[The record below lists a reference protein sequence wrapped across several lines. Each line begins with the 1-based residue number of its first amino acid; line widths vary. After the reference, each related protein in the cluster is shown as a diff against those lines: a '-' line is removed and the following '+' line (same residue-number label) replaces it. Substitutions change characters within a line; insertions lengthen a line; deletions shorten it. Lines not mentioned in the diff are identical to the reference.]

1 MAEKA
6 AAKQPRAVSAKAI
19 FPVQRSLYN
28 FRVMR
33 IFAVDNLGYGYQYG
47 ATHQVKQRRQFEVI
61 ESRQMDHL
69 RVFHDVARTLTTAL
83 ELEEILLAIM
93 DKMANFFGP
102 ERWSLLM
109 IDPDEKDLY
118 YAIAVGED
126 SSSLRGL
133 RVPLGQGVAGW
144 VAATGNPLVVPNVSL
159 DPHWSTFARNHPDLN
174 IHSIACVPIR
184 SGENTLGVIQLLNS
198 KLDLLSEYSIS
209 FLRILC
215 DYAAIAIQNARS
227 VKLIQELSITDDCTG
242 LFNAR
247 RLYTMLAEQTAL
259 KHGGRHVPFSLL
271 FIDLDHFKTVN
282 DTHGHLAGS
291 RLLGEVGNLIKRVVG
306 PDNAGFRYG
315 GDEFVVLMPAADKAT
330 AAELT
335 QHLHSALRD
344 AKFLSGDGL
353 SLNIT
358 GSFGLATFPEDGD
371 SVHAILRAADS
382 MMYEVKGTTR
392 DDIAVAGR
400 IRGMSQIKPALS
412 ERRFVGARR

>member
-1 MAEKA
+1 
-6 AAKQPRAVSAKAI
+6 
-19 FPVQRSLYN
+19 
-28 FRVMR
+28 
-33 IFAVDNLGYGYQYG
+33 
-47 ATHQVKQRRQFEVI
+47 
-61 ESRQMDHL
+61 MDHL
-69 RVFHDVARTLTTAL
+69 RVFHDVARTLTTSL
-83 ELEEILLAIM
+83 ELEEILSAIM

-109 IDPDEKDLY
+109 IDPIEKDLY

-126 SSSLRGL
+126 SASLRGL

-159 DPHWSTFARNHPDLN
+159 DPHWSSFARNHPDLN

-227 VKLIQELSITDDCTG
+227 VTLIHELTITDDCTG

-247 RLYTMLAEQTAL
+247 RLYAL
-259 KHGGRHVPFSLL
+259 LEEKAGLTRGGRLIPFSLL
-271 FIDLDHFKTVN
+271 FLDLDHFKVVN
-282 DTHGHLAGS
+282 DTHGHLVGS
-291 RLLGEVGNLIKRVVG
+291 RLLAEVGGLLKRTAG
-306 PDNAGFRYG
+306 PENPAFRYG
-315 GDEFVVLMPAADKAT
+315 GDEFVILMPSADKTAAADLTMSLCDNLRSQTFLT
-330 AAELT
+330 ADGL
-335 QHLHSALRD
+335 ALRM
-344 AKFLSGDGL
+344 
-353 SLNIT
+353 T

-382 MMYEVKGTTR
+382 MMYQVKNTTR
-392 DDIAVAGR
+392 DDVAIAGNPR
-400 IRGMSQIKPALS
+400 HITSIKPAQS
-412 ERRFVGARR
+412 ERRAFGRR